1 MVVEG
6 ETTEDDDM
14 ACLTVQTHCGNPH
27 TDGDTGYSYDGDA
40 TVRISND
47 AAENGY
53 DQDPGPLDWLNSA
66 RITTDPEDDAV
77 RCAVSVGDPRGAF
90 VFTVRRLPDG
100 RLVIHV
106 PYPGESL
113 AHVETSQ
120 LHEGT
125 LLVAGD
131 FSSAGENEGEGEEG
145 EEGEG
150 GPHDDSFAH
159 STVGEVEWVFFPPLD
174 AAGAAAARDHLGR
187 RLDVDIGGDPEPEDD

>member
-1 MVVEG
+1 MRPLAKPSG
-6 ETTEDDDM
+6 GRG
-14 ACLTVQTHCGNPH
+14 A
-27 TDGDTGYSYDGDA
+27 SYDGEA
-40 TVRISND
+40 TVRINNE

-106 PYPGESL
+106 PHPGSSL

-120 LHEGT
+120 MHEGT
-125 LLVAGD
+125 MLVSGD
-131 FSSAGENEGEGEEG
+131 FSSA
-145 EEGEG
+145 
-150 GPHDDSFAH
+150 
-159 STVGEVEWVFFPPLD
+159 
-174 AAGAAAARDHLGR
+174 
-187 RLDVDIGGDPEPEDD
+187 EDDDDA